1 MNSQVK
7 IKITGKNPSTFL
19 KEIIKEKINIYQI
32 IKQDTSI
39 IIKIDYDDY
48 LKLMEKKTIYHIEII
63 NYYGIIKIKHNR
75 KKYLLILSIWL
86 IGILTYYFL
95 STRIWKIEIINS
107 NQKLIEVLNKDLESY
122 GIRKYYKKVNY
133 KEREKIKEK
142 ILKKEKDIIEWMEIE
157 EHGTKYII
165 KVEQKK
171 KNGEN
176 FICPPRN
183 IISKKNAIILEIKAS
198 SGEIVKKKND
208 YVTKGETI
216 ISGWIHNN
224 ETVVSKKCSEGTVYG
239 EVWYKVNALVPQNK
253 RISKLTGQK
262 KRGISLQLFQKSINF
277 NQKFRTYEKKEYNI
291 IEESFLPVKLSFT
304 TYYETKEK
312 NREIS
317 SKEVEE
323 LAIKETTKKIE
334 KNLKENEMVISKKV
348 LKKELINSKIKVEVF
363 FKVKENITDYY
374 DISQIDIEEM
384 NQEKE

>member
-19 KEIIKEKINIYQI
+19 KEMIKEKINIYQL
-32 IKQDTSI
+32 IKEDNSI
-39 IIKIDYDDY
+39 IIKISYEDY
-48 LKLMEKKTIYHIEII
+48 LKLREKKTIYHIEII
-63 NYYGIIKIKHNR
+63 EYYGLIKIKHNR
-75 KKYLLILSIWL
+75 KKYMILLSIWL
-86 IGILTYYFL
+86 MGIVIYYFL

-107 NQKLIEVLNKDLESY
+107 NQKLVKVVRKDLESY
-122 GIRKYYKKVNY
+122 KIKKYYKKINY

-142 ILKKEKDIIEWMEIE
+142 ILNKEKNMIEWMEIE

-171 KNGEN
+171 KNNE
-176 FICPPRN
+176 ILTCPPRN

-198 SGEIVKKKND
+198 SGEIIKKKND

-224 ETVVSKKCSEGTVYG
+224 ETVVSKKCSYGTVYG
-239 EVWYKVNALVPQNK
+239 EVWYKVNVLVPQNK
-253 RISKLTGQK
+253 KVKKLTGQK
-262 KRGISLQLFQKSINF
+262 KRGISLQLFQKNYNY

-291 IEESFLPVKLSFT
+291 IEESFLPIKVSFS
-304 TYYETKEK
+304 TYYETKENYLK
-312 NREIS
+312 ISPKEI
-317 SKEVEE
+317 EE
-323 LAIKETTKKIE
+323 IAIKESTKKIE
-334 KNLKENEMVISKKV
+334 KKLEANEMVISKKV

-363 FKVKENITDYY
+363 FKVKENITDYS

-384 NQEKE
+384 NKEKE